1 MINIWIIADVVIS
14 MVSMPALVF
23 QYYMDKKFY
32 ENQWI
37 ELVVHTQNNALKKFY
52 QTDETAK
59 SKEEDRTI
67 INRLTKR
74 IFDKQEAAIKK

>member
-52 QTDETAK
+52 
-59 SKEEDRTI
+59 
-67 INRLTKR
+67 
-74 IFDKQEAAIKK
+74 